1 MDRHAQNAQSTVDR
15 RHEWQLGRSKDL
27 DFGNPHLNGGCV
39 VVVVVVV
46 IFRTMSRKLVFR
58 GTIALLLVLYL
69 YFFFRIQR
77 HSIKPNF
84 EDFLADFTND
94 SKNASP
100 LAAKN
105 AQENERLVN
114 LRKNNSVVLN
124 RTGRFFL
131 SIRDGNL
138 NESVIHS
145 HESLEQNNKQ
155 PPQTLGKFTIDLSQ
169 QLPEWMTEYFDW
181 HKATKKNL
189 NETNWNSTKYI
200 VMCCTKAQRSCGGI
214 SDRLKPLAF
223 VVLEAARYERLLLIW
238 WEKPK
243 PLEEFLVPPE
253 GGVDWRVPDWLKT
266 HIRKNSKFVLHNIPE
281 TESGLKNKPE
291 NPIVHLKI
299 QSPSAGEEFYGEHP
313 FAKSTYQDVFHGLF
327 RAFFTP
333 VSRLVSLIDSKMKEH
348 NLVPGEYAAT
358 HLRAMYGNRKWR
370 DPNETITLTVNG
382 INCASTLFPG
392 APVYFAA
399 DIKFAVEVAREYGRQ
414 HSLPVGSLDFKD
426 DPIHFDKDKDWS
438 KRKASTYDDTFVDL
452 YMLGQSRCVAYSN
465 GGYGTF
471 GSLLSYNA
479 SCNTRFFKR
488 RNVTHQICPWTN
500 PDGTSK
506 MLPTPE
512 VFIPVHLLEKPK

>member
-1 MDRHAQNAQSTVDR
+1 M
-15 RHEWQLGRSKDL
+15 G
-27 DFGNPHLNGGCV
+27 
-39 VVVVVVV
+39 
-46 IFRTMSRKLVFR
+46 RKLLFR

-69 YFFFRIQR
+69 YLFSWIQR
-77 HSIKPNF
+77 HSIKPSF

-100 LAAKN
+100 LVAKN

-114 LRKNNSVVLN
+114 LRKNSVVFN
-124 RTGRFFL
+124 RTGNFL

-138 NESVIHS
+138 NESVRS
-145 HESLEQNNKQ
+145 HERLEQNNKQ
-155 PPQTLGKFTIDLSQ
+155 PPQTLGKFTNDLS

-189 NETNWNSTKYI
+189 NETNWNSTKHI
-200 VMCCTKAQRSCGGI
+200 VMFCIRKHKACGGI
-214 SDRLKPLAF
+214 SDRLKPLPF
-223 VVLEAARYERLLLIW
+223 VVLEAARYKRLLLIW

-243 PLEEFLVPPE
+243 PLEEFLLPPE
-253 GGVDWRVPDWLKT
+253 GGVDWRVPDWFKKN
-266 HIRKNSKFVLHNIPE
+266 IRKNSRFKLGGGANDVENR
-281 TESGLKNKPE
+281 LKSRPNE
-291 NPIVHLKI
+291 PIVLLKI
-299 QSPSAGEEFYGEHP
+299 QTPSAGEDFYGEHP

-327 RAFFTP
+327 RHFFTP
-333 VSRLVSLIDSKMKEH
+333 APRLASLIDSKMKEH

-358 HLRAMYGNRKWR
+358 HLRSMYGNREWR
-370 DPNETITLTVNG
+370 DPQETITLTVNG

-414 HSLPVGSLDFKD
+414 HSLPIGSLDFND
-426 DPIHFDKDKDWS
+426 DPIHLDKDENWY

-479 SCNTRFFKR
+479 SCNTRFFKGRKTGFSDCKWTYADGSIKRLR
-488 RNVTHQICPWTN
+488 RPKVSIP
-500 PDGTSK
+500 PD
-506 MLPTPE
+506 
-512 VFIPVHLLEKPK
+512 LLVNRSR